1 MSRRADVDA
10 QKSDESGESKKSYL
24 FLHPQEPLFLRKQ
37 FATSNSLTA
46 PMQVNNAILAVVQQI
61 NHVLEQ
67 LEPHEYRRQLAEFE
81 GSTLGQHFRHIL
93 EFFQCLEK
101 GISTGMI
108 DYAAR
113 ERNLLYEDNPGV
125 ALSAFETFAEA
136 LPLLNLSENVEVRA
150 EFGGAERPCYPSTVG
165 RELMF
170 VYDHAIHHLAIIK
183 IGLRCQ
189 FPHVQSDK
197 DLGVS
202 PSTIKARAKMGH

>member
-1 MSRRADVDA
+1 
-10 QKSDESGESKKSYL
+10 
-24 FLHPQEPLFLRKQ
+24 
-37 FATSNSLTA
+37 
-46 PMQVNNAILAVVQQI
+46 MQVNTAISAVIQQI

-67 LEPHEYRRQLAEFE
+67 LEPHEYRRPLPEFE

-101 GISTGMI
+101 GIPAGMV

-113 ERNLLYEDNPGV
+113 ERNLLYEDNPRI
-125 ALSAFETFAEA
+125 ALAALEAFAEA
-136 LPLLNLSENVEVRA
+136 LPMLNVAENVEVKA
-150 EFGGAERPCYPSTVG
+150 EFGGAERPCYTSTIG

-202 PSTIKARAKMGH
+202 PSTIKARAKMGN